1 MTIDRPEVMSAVHRP
16 VVLIDGLRFASLREF
31 WDEVGRELQLG
42 MAWGREL
49 DAFDDVLGSASGVLA
64 RGGTVRW
71 LASEASRRQ
80 LGFEATVQRLTER
93 LEAGPVSLR
102 RERRQVLEDFT
113 HGKGLTLFD
122 QIIAIIHD
130 HGPRDEPGGEGVELV
145 LA

>member
-1 MTIDRPEVMSAVHRP
+1 MAGQRPTI
-16 VVLIDGLRFASLREF
+16 LIDGLRFGSLGEF

-49 DAFDDVLGSASGVLA
+49 DAFDDLLGVGTGVLA
-64 RGGTVRW
+64 HGGTVRW
-71 LASEASRRQ
+71 LAAEVSRGH
-80 LGFEATVQRLTER
+80 LGYEATVQRLIDR
-93 LEAGPVSLR
+93 LALSPVSLR
-102 RERRQVLEDFT
+102 RERRRVLEDFT